1 MKILFIGRGVIGTQ
15 YAWAFENAGH
25 TVEFYVREGR
35 KAQYDPY
42 VNLEIWD
49 TRRSKK
55 ERIVKQKW
63 PIVMHEEIKENHDY
77 DLIFMSV
84 NPEQVPSVVKY
95 LAPRVGN
102 ATVLFFNNF
111 WHDPQLAVKPIP
123 LSQMVFG
130 FPGAG
135 GGFEGNTL
143 YGGLYKTVQ
152 FGAFDGKPNKRDLEV
167 RKLFEDTGF
176 KITIQKDIQSWL
188 WNHFVFNV
196 AMEVEV
202 LKSGSFKNVVS
213 SPEAL
218 VGMIRNVKEM
228 IPVLKAKG
236 SKLDGMTK
244 IIGAL
249 PPKAVGLLMHY
260 LVFSPKS
267 MPYTLATHIHTKV
280 GYAVEYVIADARK
293 LGIKTPRLYEVETL
307 INNSAFDQ

>member
-35 KAQYDPY
+35 KAQYGSH

-49 TRRSKK
+49 ARRSKK
-55 ERIVKQKW
+55 DRFFKEKW
-63 PIVMHEEIKENHDY
+63 PIVTHEEINGNHDY

-84 NPEQVPSVVKY
+84 NPEQVSSVVKY

-111 WHDPQLAVKPIP
+111 WQDPQSAVQPIP
-123 LSQMVFG
+123 PSQIVYG

-152 FGAFDGKPNKRDLEV
+152 FGTFESEPTKRDLEV
-167 RKLFEDTGF
+167 RKLFVGAGF
-176 KITIQKDIQSWL
+176 KITVQKDPQSWL
-188 WNHFVFNV
+188 WNHFALNA

-202 LKSGSFKNVVS
+202 LKSGSFEKVIS

-218 VGMIRNVKEM
+218 VGIGRNMREI

-236 SKLDGMTK
+236 SKLDVMTK
-244 IIGAL
+244 VMSGL
-249 PPKAVGLLMHY
+249 SPRVVGFLMSNV
-260 LVFSPKS
+260 VFSPKS
-267 MPYTLATHIHTKV
+267 MTYALVAHNHYKV
-280 GYAVEYVIADARK
+280 GYAVQEVISEARK
-293 LGIKTPRLYEVETL
+293 HDIKVPRLYDVESL
-307 INNSAFDQ
+307 ITE

>member
-35 KAQYDPY
+35 KAQYGSH

-49 TRRSKK
+49 ARRSKK
-55 ERIVKQKW
+55 DRLVKEKWSIVT
-63 PIVMHEEIKENHDY
+63 HDEIKENHDY

-84 NPEQVPSVVKY
+84 NPEQVSSVVKY

-111 WHDPQLAVKPIP
+111 WQDPQSAVQPIP
-123 LSQMVFG
+123 PSQIVYG

-152 FGAFDGKPNKRDLEV
+152 FGTFESEPTKRDLEV
-167 RKLFEDTGF
+167 RKLFVGAGF
-176 KITIQKDIQSWL
+176 KITVQKDPQSWL
-188 WNHFVFNV
+188 WNHFALNA

-202 LKSGSFKNVVS
+202 LKSGSFEKVIS

-218 VGMIRNVKEM
+218 VGIGRNMREI

-236 SKLDGMTK
+236 SKLDVMTK
-244 IIGAL
+244 VMSGL
-249 PPKAVGLLMHY
+249 SPRVVGFLMSNV
-260 LVFSPKS
+260 VFSPKS
-267 MPYTLATHIHTKV
+267 MTYALVAHNHYKV
-280 GYAVEYVIADARK
+280 GYAVQEVISEARK
-293 LGIKTPRLYEVETL
+293 HGIKVPRLYDVESL
-307 INNSAFDQ
+307 ITE

>member
-1 MKILFIGRGVIGTQ
+1 MKILFFGRGVIGTQ

-35 KAQYDPY
+35 KVQYGSH

-49 TRRSKK
+49 ARRSKK
-55 ERIVKQKW
+55 DRLVKEKW
-63 PIVMHEEIKENHDY
+63 PLIAHEEITKNHDY

-84 NPEQVPSVVKY
+84 NPEQVSSVVQY

-111 WHDPQLAVKPIP
+111 WQDPQSAVQPIP
-123 LSQMVFG
+123 LSQLVYG

-152 FGAFDGKPNKRDLEV
+152 FGTFESEPTKRDLEV
-167 RKLFEDTGF
+167 RKIFVDAGF
-176 KITIQKDIQSWL
+176 KIMVQKDPQSWL
-188 WNHFVFNV
+188 WNHFALNA

-202 LKSGSFKNVVS
+202 LKSGSFERVIS
-213 SPEAL
+213 STESLA
-218 VGMIRNVKEM
+218 GIGRNMKEI

-236 SKLDGMTK
+236 SKLDVMTRLMSN
-244 IIGAL
+244 L
-249 PPKAVGLLMHY
+249 PPRVVGFLMSNV
-260 LVFSPKS
+260 VFPPKS
-267 MPYTLATHIHTKV
+267 MTYALVAHNHTKV
-280 GYAVEYVIADARK
+280 GYAVQEVISEARK
-293 LGIKTPRLYEVETL
+293 HGIEVPRLYDVESL
-307 INNSAFDQ
+307 ITE

>member
-1 MKILFIGRGVIGTQ
+1 MKILFFGRGAVGTL

-35 KAQYDPY
+35 KAQYGSH

-49 TRRSKK
+49 ARRSKK
-55 ERIVKQKW
+55 ERLVKEKW
-63 PIVMHEEIKENHDY
+63 PIVTHEEIKENHDF

-84 NPEQVPSVVKY
+84 NPEQVSSVVKY

-111 WHDPQLAVKPIP
+111 WQDPQSAVQPIP
-123 LSQMVFG
+123 LNRIVCG
-130 FPGAG
+130 FPGGG

-152 FGAFDGKPNKRDLEV
+152 FGTFESEPTKRDLEV
-167 RKLFEDTGF
+167 RKLFTGAGF
-176 KITIQKDIQSWL
+176 KIMAQKDLKSWL
-188 WNHFVFNV
+188 WNHFALNA

-202 LKSGSFKNVVS
+202 LKSGTFEKVIS

-218 VGMIRNVKEM
+218 IGIGRNMKEI

-236 SKLDGMTK
+236 SKLDVLTK
-244 IIGAL
+244 VVGAL
-249 PPKAVGLLMHY
+249 PPRVFGFLLSNV
-260 LVFSPKS
+260 VFSPKS
-267 MPYTLATHIHTKV
+267 MSYALVEHNHTKV
-280 GYAVEYVIADARK
+280 GYAVQEVLSEARK
-293 LGIKTPRLYEVETL
+293 HGIKAPRLYDVESL
-307 INNSAFDQ
+307 ITE

>member
-1 MKILFIGRGVIGTQ
+1 MKILFLGRGAIGTQ

-35 KAQYDPY
+35 KAQYGSD

-49 TRRSKK
+49 ARRSKK
-55 ERIVKQKW
+55 DRLVKEKW
-63 PIVMHEEIKENHDY
+63 PIVTHEEIKENHDY

-84 NPEQVPSVVKY
+84 NPEQVSSVVKY

-111 WHDPQLAVKPIP
+111 WQDPQSAVQPIP
-123 LSQMVFG
+123 LSQIVFG

-152 FGAFDGKPNKRDLEV
+152 FGTFESEPTKRDLEV
-167 RKLFEDTGF
+167 RKLFIGAGF
-176 KITIQKDIQSWL
+176 KIMVQKDPQSWL
-188 WNHFVFNV
+188 WNHFALNA

-202 LKSGSFKNVVS
+202 LKSGSFEKVIS

-218 VGMIRNVKEM
+218 TGIGRNMKE
-228 IPVLKAKG
+228 IVLVLKAKG
-236 SKLDGMTK
+236 SKLDTLARLVS
-244 IIGAL
+244 AL
-249 PPKAVGLLMHY
+249 PARVFGFLMSNV
-260 LVFSPKS
+260 VFSPKGMS
-267 MPYTLATHIHTKV
+267 YALVAHNHFKV
-280 GYAVEYVIADARK
+280 GYAVREVIADARK
-293 LGIKTPRLYEVETL
+293 YGIKAPRLYEVESL
-307 INNSAFDQ
+307 ITE

>member
-1 MKILFIGRGVIGTQ
+1 MNMKILFIGRGTIGTQ

-25 TVEFYVREGR
+25 TVEFYVRKGR
-35 KAQYDPY
+35 KEQYGSHI
-42 VNLEIWD
+42 NLEVLD
-49 TRRSKK
+49 ARRSKK
-55 ERIVKQKW
+55 DRLVKEKW
-63 PIVMHEEIKENHDY
+63 PIVVHEEIKENHDY

-84 NPEQVPSVVKY
+84 NPEQVSSVVKY
-95 LAPRVGN
+95 IAPRVGN

-111 WHDPQLAVKPIP
+111 WQDPKLAVQPIP
-123 LSQMVFG
+123 ISQIVCG

-152 FGAFDGKPNKRDLEV
+152 FGTFEAEPTKRDSEV
-167 RKLFEDTGF
+167 RKLFVGAGF
-176 KITIQKDIQSWL
+176 KIMVQKDLQSWL
-188 WNHFVFNV
+188 WNHFALNA

-218 VGMIRNVKEM
+218 VGIGLNMKEI

-244 IIGAL
+244 VMSGL
-249 PPKAVGLLMHY
+249 PPRVVGFLMSKV
-260 LVFSPKS
+260 VFSPKS
-267 MPYTLATHIHTKV
+267 MAYALVAHIHTKV
-280 GYAVEYVIADARK
+280 GYAVQEVISDARK
-293 LGIKTPRLYEVETL
+293 YAIKAPRLYDVESL
-307 INNSAFDQ
+307 ITE

>member
-1 MKILFIGRGVIGTQ
+1 MKILFFGRGVIGTQ

-35 KAQYDPY
+35 KAQYGSH

-49 TRRSKK
+49 ARRSQKDRLVK
-55 ERIVKQKW
+55 EKW
-63 PIVMHEEIKENHDY
+63 PIVTHEEIKDNHDY

-111 WHDPQLAVKPIP
+111 WQDPQSAVQPIP
-123 LSQMVFG
+123 LSQMVYG

-152 FGAFDGKPNKRDLEV
+152 FGTFESEPTIRDLEV
-167 RKLFEDTGF
+167 RKLFVEAGF
-176 KITIQKDIQSWL
+176 KIKVQKAPQSWL
-188 WNHFVFNV
+188 WNHFALNA

-202 LKSGSFKNVVS
+202 LKSGSFEKVIS
-213 SPEAL
+213 SPGAL
-218 VGMIRNVKEM
+218 VGIGRNMKEI
-228 IPVLKAKG
+228 IPVLKAIG
-236 SKLDGMTK
+236 STPDVMTK
-244 IIGAL
+244 AMSAL
-249 PPKAVGLLMHY
+249 PPGVVGFLMRH
-260 LVFSPKS
+260 VIFSPKS
-267 MPYTLATHIHTKV
+267 MSYVLVAHNHAKV
-280 GYAVEYVIADARK
+280 GYAVQEVLSDAK
-293 LGIKTPRLYEVETL
+293 KHGIKTPRLDEAESL
-307 INNSAFDQ
+307 ITE

>member
-35 KAQYDPY
+35 KAQYGSH

-49 TRRSKK
+49 ARRSKK
-55 ERIVKQKW
+55 DRFFKEKW
-63 PIVMHEEIKENHDY
+63 PIVTHEEINGNHDY

-84 NPEQVPSVVKY
+84 NPEQVSSVVKY

-111 WHDPQLAVKPIP
+111 WQDPQSAVQPIP
-123 LSQMVFG
+123 PSQIVYG

-152 FGAFDGKPNKRDLEV
+152 FGTFESEPTKRDLEV
-167 RKLFEDTGF
+167 RKLFVGAGF
-176 KITIQKDIQSWL
+176 KITVQKDPQSWL
-188 WNHFVFNV
+188 WNHFALNA

-202 LKSGSFKNVVS
+202 LKSGSFEKVIS
-213 SPEAL
+213 SSEAL
-218 VGMIRNVKEM
+218 AGIGRNMREI

-236 SKLDGMTK
+236 SKLDVMTK
-244 IIGAL
+244 VMSGL
-249 PPKAVGLLMHY
+249 SPRVVGFLMSNV
-260 LVFSPKS
+260 VFSPKS
-267 MPYTLATHIHTKV
+267 MTYALVAHNHYKV
-280 GYAVEYVIADARK
+280 GYAVQEVISEARK
-293 LGIKTPRLYEVETL
+293 HGIKVQRLYDVESL
-307 INNSAFDQ
+307 ITE